1 MKTRIT
7 ILCDNYAGKPF
18 LIGEHGFSALIEQG
32 DKSFLFDTG
41 SGIGLASNL
50 KLLGKNLKGV
60 SRIFLSHGHYDHTG
74 GLAWAI
80 QETGPVNVTAHPEL
94 FSRHMAKSPLF
105 EASEPR
111 YIGSPSTQNEL
122 ESLGAAF
129 TWIDRTTKVEDGL
142 WFVTGVPCKPEQT
155 LHDPQL
161 VLKQG
166 DAVVQDTIVDD
177 ASLLIETDTDPVLLL
192 GCAHAGV
199 MNILDHLRDTM
210 KIQKLRAILGG
221 THLMFFSPEMT
232 LPVIKRIEEFGVSQ
246 IAVSHCTGMMAAV
259 TLAGHFKDRFAA
271 AVTGSV
277 FSF

>member
-94 FSRHMAKSPLF
+94 FSRHMVKSPLF

-221 THLMFFSPEMT
+221 THLMFFSPERT
-232 LPVIKRIEEFGVSQ
+232 RAVIDKIEEFGVEQ
-246 IAVSHCTGMMAAV
+246 IAVSHCTGMKATVA
-259 TLAGHFKDRFAA
+259 LGAYFKERFAA
-271 AVTGSV
+271 AVTGSE